1 MSAIHLRFRQ
11 LAFRVIG
18 TINLGLFLVSL
29 ILATIYDSW
38 LGVLLVGLPSLIVP
52 FVMYKTLRDHLLARL
67 SYGVSFM
74 FFAALHIHQS
84 HGMLE
89 LHFGIFV
96 SLAILFAFRDQWVI
110 LAAAVVIAVHHLLFM
125 WLQQQQVG
133 VFLLPEQYNTL
144 NRVLLHAV
152 FVIVEAAV
160 LIVLCRQALREAEVS
175 QALFDAT
182 DALVESNGSIV
193 LNKRALSLQSKVINA
208 FNNVLSSL
216 QQTMTT
222 LNQAAAD
229 LHQQSDN
236 LSSDG
241 QVLAKGMQLKM
252 LEVERIAAAT
262 EQMSHNI
269 TQLQQLAAQ
278 VGDNSAHAAEAALAG
293 QQSVISTIRAVEHLS
308 GQLTTTADKVNQM
321 ALASAD
327 IRKVLDVIQAI
338 AEQTNLLALN
348 AAIEAARAGEQGRGF
363 AVVADEVRTLASR
376 TQASTGEIKEIIDRL
391 VSNSADSVQ
400 VVQQSVSQLENTRKN
415 AAESDALLQDILQAA
430 RGVAESARTMAG
442 AIAQQ
447 NAASDEVAS
456 SSLHLKGMAAEQVAK
471 SDAVAQSAISLS
483 NLSAVLNK
491 EAQKFIV

>member
-1 MSAIHLRFRQ
+1 MSAINLRFRQ

-18 TINLGLFLVSL
+18 TINLGLFIVSL
-29 ILATIYDSW
+29 ILAAVFDSW
-38 LGVLLVGLPSLIVP
+38 LGVFLVGLPSLLVP
-52 FVMYKTLRDHLLARL
+52 FFLYKTLRDHLLARL

-96 SLAILFAFRDQWVI
+96 SMAILFAFRDQWVI
-110 LAAAVVIAVHHLLFM
+110 LIAAAVIAVHHLLFM
-125 WLQQQQVG
+125 YLQQQQAG
-133 VFLLPEQYNTL
+133 VFVLPDQYNTFG
-144 NRVLLHAV
+144 RIMLHAA
-152 FVIVEAAV
+152 FVVVEAIV
-160 LIVLCRQALREAEVS
+160 LVVLCRQALREAEVG

-182 DALVESNGSIV
+182 DDLIATDGSIV
-193 LNKRALSLQSKVINA
+193 LNKRALSLNSGVINA
-208 FNNVLSSL
+208 FNRVLDSL
-216 QQTMTT
+216 QQTITT
-222 LNQAAAD
+222 LNKAAAD
-229 LHQQSDN
+229 LHDQSDS

-241 QVLAKGMQLKM
+241 QTLAQGMQQKLR
-252 LEVERIAAAT
+252 EVERIAAAT
-262 EQMSHNI
+262 EQMSYSI
-269 TQLQQLAAQ
+269 TELQKLAEQ
-278 VGDNSAHAAEAALAG
+278 VGDNSAEAAQAALSG
-293 QQSVISTIRAVEHLS
+293 QQAVSATIRAVEHLS
-308 GQLTTTADKVNQM
+308 GQLTTTADRVNQM

-415 AAESDALLQDILQAA
+415 AAESDALLQSILQAA
-430 RGVAESARTMAG
+430 RLVADSAKTMSSAIGQQNLASEEVARSAQQLKTMAEEQAEKSDGVAGSA
-442 AIAQQ
+442 
-447 NAASDEVAS
+447 N
-456 SSLHLKGMAAEQVAK
+456 SLADL
-471 SDAVAQSAISLS
+471 SAI
-483 NLSAVLNK
+483 LNQETK
-491 EAQKFIV
+491 KFIV